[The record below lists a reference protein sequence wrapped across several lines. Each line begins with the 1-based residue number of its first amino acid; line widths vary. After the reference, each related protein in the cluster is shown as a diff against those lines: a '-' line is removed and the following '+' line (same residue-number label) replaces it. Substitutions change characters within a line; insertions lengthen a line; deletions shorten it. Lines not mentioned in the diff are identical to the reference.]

1 METNDIKQI
10 AEALAEQLKPKKEKK
25 KKEANPYYCKELAQQ
40 FTDDVLMDKLWA
52 TCGAVHWNNTTYLYD
67 GKRYHA
73 IDEKAF
79 NHLIRQ
85 YLLDKKIP
93 FNNAIIGNIVPIVN
107 TLTWVDAHEYPKMP
121 FYRGVDEAFPKANN
135 IIAYNNGLLDLDA
148 YLKGNKTLL
157 PHTPLWVSPVC
168 LPYDFDP
175 DATCPQWETFLG
187 QVFPDGE
194 QIWTLQ
200 EFFGLCLTHDTS
212 MQKFMIWAGLTRGG
226 KGTTWEVL
234 RRLLGE
240 EATAGFTLHQFRN
253 TFGLYPLVGKLAA
266 YCGEV
271 ELKGCN
277 ERGMILETLKGIV
290 GEDTMPIDKKYG
302 DQFSTVLPTRL
313 IIACNDLPSF
323 AETTGA
329 LSSRLLLLKFNVS
342 FLGRED
348 YTLKDKLVTEI
359 SGINNWALKG
369 LARLRANGRF
379 TIPAITQ
386 QAIREFM
393 RNNSPTLAF
402 IQDRLVVNSAL
413 NSGNLIGVELSDEPL
428 SVYKKTI
435 QDAYLEWFE
444 AEGIDISEIK
454 WNYFWQRM
462 ASLVPNLKAKP
473 NTRGDKK
480 LYLGIDL
487 KNPLLSQQQLC
498 EHNPLTQSDGKTDEV
513 IPKTS
518 TVGMVDGGLE
528 ELIVANT
535 MLAV

>member
-1 METNDIKQI
+1 MENTTKT
-10 AEALAEQLKPKKEKK
+10 KKEH
-25 KKEANPYYCKELAQQ
+25 NPYYFTNLAQQ
-40 FTDDVLMDKLWA
+40 FADDVLMDTLEQ
-52 TCGAVHWNNTTYLYD
+52 TYGACHWQHSTYIFN
-67 GKRYHA
+67 GKHYHA

-93 FNNAIIGNIVPIVN
+93 VNNAVIGNVAPIVH
-107 TLTWVDAHEYPKMP
+107 TMLWQDAHKFKRMP
-121 FYRGVDEAFPKANN
+121 FYRGDDKVFPKPNN
-135 IIAYNNGLLDLDA
+135 IIAYNNGLLDIEG

-168 LPYDFDP
+168 LPYDFNP
-175 DATCPQWETFLG
+175 DATCPQWEAFLQ

-194 QIWTLQ
+194 QIGLLQ
-200 EFFGLCLTHDTS
+200 EWFGYCLTHDTS
-212 MQKFMIWAGLTRGG
+212 LQKCMVWMGLTRGG

-234 RRLLGE
+234 KYLLGE

-253 TFGLYPLVGKLAA
+253 SFGLYPLVGKLAA

-290 GEDTMPIDKKYG
+290 GEDTIGINKKF
-302 DQFSTVLPTRL
+302 DPNPFSTTLPTRL
-313 IIACNDLPSF
+313 IIACNELPAF

-348 YTLKDKLVTEI
+348 YTLKDKLLTEI

-369 LARLRANGRF
+369 LARLRANCRF

-393 RNNSPTLAF
+393 RDNSPTLAF
-402 IQDRLVVNSAL
+402 IQDRLVVNRAL
-413 NSGNLIGVELSDEPL
+413 NGGNLVDVELTDEPV

-435 QDAYLEWFE
+435 QDAYLDWCDGQGIAIDGKTFGWEWFW
-444 AEGIDISEIK
+444 K
-454 WNYFWQRM
+454 RM
-462 ASLVPNLKAKP
+462 RSVLPNLKEKP
-473 NTRGDKK
+473 NTRGDTKT
-480 LYLGIDL
+480 YLGIDL
-487 KNPLLSQQQLC
+487 KNPLCQ
-498 EHNPLTQSDGKTDEV
+498 KTDEV
-513 IPKTS
+513 IQKTS
-518 TVGMVDGGLE
+518 TVGTVHGGLE
-528 ELIVANT
+528 EILVAKDT